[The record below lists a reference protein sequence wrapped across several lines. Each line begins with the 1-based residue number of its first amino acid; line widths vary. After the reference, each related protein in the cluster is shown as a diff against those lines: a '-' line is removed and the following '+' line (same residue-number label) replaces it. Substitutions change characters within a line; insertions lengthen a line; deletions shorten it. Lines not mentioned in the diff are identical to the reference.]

1 MEPAADPVIADGEEL
16 LRAAH
21 SAMDARR
28 VIGGV
33 LAIGTSAF
41 MISLYVFKLDPEVTS
56 YTTGTKVLGAV
67 VCGWFLL
74 AGGRWLVQV
83 ATRRVRTARLLRLLH
98 EHPERVA
105 RIYGS
110 WIGYRA
116 IRHPIRLP
124 EADHMPPSAGGFL
137 VTIEMAEPNRL
148 RRLFSL
154 HRQVVLTTRD
164 QLAPLLAY
172 LRALA
177 PDADGPPRS
186 RAVHA

>member
-1 MEPAADPVIADGEEL
+1 METASQEPDADPAVAGGEAL
-16 LRAAH
+16 LRAALG
-21 SAMDARR
+21 AMDARR

-41 MISLYVFKLDPEVTS
+41 MVSLYVFKLDPEVVY
-56 YTTGTKVLGAV
+56 YTTGTKVLGVV

-83 ATRRVRTARLLRLLH
+83 ATRRVRTARLLRLLN

-110 WIGYRA
+110 WIGRKA
-116 IRHPIRLP
+116 IRHRIQPP
-124 EADHMPPSAGGFL
+124 ELEHMPPASGGFL

-154 HRQVVLTTRD
+154 HRQVVLTTRE

-177 PDADGPPRS
+177 PDAQGPR
-186 RAVHA
+186 

>member
-1 MEPAADPVIADGEEL
+1 MEPASQEPAADPALVDGEAL
-16 LRAAH
+16 LGEALG
-21 SAMDARR
+21 AMDARR

-33 LAIGTSAF
+33 LAIVTSLF
-41 MISLYVFKLDPEVTS
+41 MISLYVFKLDPQVSS
-56 YTTGTKVLGAV
+56 YTTGTKVLGAL
-67 VCGWFLL
+67 VCGWFLV

-83 ATRRVRTARLLRLLH
+83 ATRRVRTVRFLRTLN

-110 WIGYRA
+110 WIGRKA
-116 IRHPIRLP
+116 IRHPIQLP
-124 EADHMPPSAGGFL
+124 EREHMPPVAGGFL

-154 HRQVVLTTRD
+154 HRQVVLTTREE
-164 QLAPLLAY
+164 LAPLLAY

-177 PDADGPPRS
+177 PDAQGPR
-186 RAVHA
+186 